1 MDEMKEID
9 TLLQLNLVLEAK
21 KILAP
26 EKEVI
31 RDKVCKDT
39 KDPETNEIEQD
50 LRKNPESND
59 YTSWKKS
66 YRII

>member
-31 RDKVCKDT
+31 RVFTILKTLYKMD
-39 KDPETNEIEQD
+39 
-50 LRKNPESND
+50 
-59 YTSWKKS
+59 
-66 YRII
+66 